1 MNQTHAVAALGALA
15 QDTRLSVFRL
25 LVQAGPSGMAAGTV
39 AERMGVPASTMSHHL
54 ATLERAGLVVSA
66 RESRLIRYA
75 ANYEGM
81 RGLLTYLLTDCCQ
94 GRPEL
99 CGGFLANIRSAPAAD
114 GTRP

>member
-1 MNQTHAVAALGALA
+1 MDQAHAVAALGALA

-25 LVQAGPSGMAAGTV
+25 LVQAGPEGMTAGAV

-54 ATLERAGLVVSA
+54 GTLERAGLVVSA
-66 RESRLIRYA
+66 RESRLVRYA

-99 CGGFLANIRSAPAAD
+99 CGSLAGSTQREPVAEGACS
-114 GTRP
+114 